1 MCELLA
7 AHSNAQVP
15 QWLPLLATPSLLT
28 IGIALGQDHSLLAG
42 PPNWSPGASAKPGNW
57 SP

>member
-7 AHSNAQVP
+7 AHSDVQVP

-28 IGIALGQDHSLLAG
+28 IGIALG
-42 PPNWSPGASAKPGNW
+42 
-57 SP
+57 